1 MCVCICICIC
11 VCVCLCVCV
20 YICVYVCRYLCAC
33 VCIHTGSGSGVGSG
47 SGSGSGIGS
56 GIGSGTLWKVW
67 SGSGIGSEINH
78 SGSTTLVLT
87 KKNTAEFSVI
97 FSYSVDSSLGRVPA
111 CNAGGPGWIPGRCSS
126 IFGIWREDRLILST
140 LYIPVEC
147 SEEGLLGGRVTGI

>member
-1 MCVCICICIC
+1 MYRFHSSMVERPHSI
-11 VCVCLCVCV
+11 
-20 YICVYVCRYLCAC
+20 RGGPGFDSR
-33 VCIHTGSGSGVGSG
+33 TMQFS
-47 SGSGSGIGS
+47 
-56 GIGSGTLWKVW
+56 LWQLLQLFLVLAKFNTVLTKK
-67 SGSGIGSEINH
+67 N
-78 SGSTTLVLT
+78 TVLAKFNTVLT

-111 CNAGGPGWIPGRCSS
+111 CNAGGPGSIPGRCSS

>member
-1 MCVCICICIC
+1 MNVIFGLLPINFNM
-11 VCVCLCVCV
+11 LQ
-20 YICVYVCRYLCAC
+20 RGRPGFDSR
-33 VCIHTGSGSGVGSG
+33 TMQFS
-47 SGSGSGIGS
+47 
-56 GIGSGTLWKVW
+56 LWQLLQHFLVLAKFNTVLTKK
-67 SGSGIGSEINH
+67 N
-78 SGSTTLVLT
+78 TVLAKFNTVLAKFNTVLT

-111 CNAGGPGWIPGRCSS
+111 CNAGGPGSIPGRCSS

>member
-1 MCVCICICIC
+1 MQF
-11 VCVCLCVCV
+11 
-20 YICVYVCRYLCAC
+20 
-33 VCIHTGSGSGVGSG
+33 S
-47 SGSGSGIGS
+47 
-56 GIGSGTLWKVW
+56 LWQLLQLFLVLAKFNTVLTKK
-67 SGSGIGSEINH
+67 N
-78 SGSTTLVLT
+78 TVLAKFNTVLTKKNTVLAKFNTVLAKFNTVLT

-111 CNAGGPGWIPGRCSS
+111 CNAGGPGSIPGRCSS